1 MEILKRSFLTTG
13 MVLLA
18 AAAMAQNNIA
28 IQRAFKNSYA
38 DEAKKS
44 YQAAINDMTPYYAD
58 GNYEINLRL
67 GWLYFLNKNYPTS
80 QSYYQKAVNLRPNAI
95 EARFGLVKPLSLLES
110 VDKVLEQYTAILKID
125 PQNTQAN
132 YWTGVISYNR
142 KQYNDAIRYFTK
154 VVGLYP
160 FDYDGN
166 QMLGWSYLMAGKK
179 TEARGY
185 FERGLLIK
193 PDDSSCIDG
202 LSRANK

>member
-1 MEILKRSFLTTG
+1 MLMG
-13 MVLLA
+13 AM
-18 AAAMAQNNIA
+18 AMAQANIA
-28 IQRAFKNSYA
+28 IQRAFKSSYA
-38 DEAKKS
+38 DEARKS
-44 YQAAINDMTPYYAD
+44 YQAAINDVMPYYAD

-80 QSYYQKAVNLRPNAI
+80 QSYYQKAVNLRPNSI

-110 VDKVLEQYTAILKID
+110 VDKVLEQYNAILKTD

-142 KQYNDAIRYFTK
+142 KQYADAIRYFTK
-154 VVGLYP
+154 VVALYP

-166 QMLGWSYLMAGKK
+166 QMLGWSYLMAGRKAD
-179 TEARGY
+179 ARGY

-193 PDDSSCIDG
+193 PDDSSCSDG
-202 LSRANK
+202 LARASK